1 MNQAEIIKDYII
13 YLYKHHPNIHVNIR
27 SKQLRD
33 QEFRN
38 VPVTITG
45 VYPNIFEIKEK
56 NEKKPK
62 RYTFQY
68 VDVVTR
74 EIEVIELSGLLQK
87 LQPVQLKNPRVGP

>member
-45 VYPNIFEIKEK
+45 VYSHIFEIKD
-56 NEKKPK
+56 
-62 RYTFQY
+62 TFQY

-87 LQPVQLKNPRVGP
+87 LQPVQLKKSPRRPVNQMWDRHE